1 MWAFHLAFYL
11 GANLFLIV
19 FDKAICERA
28 NGWSRPTDPALG
40 FRAVELWVGCVSYYV
55 DGDVPKL
62 FELVKKGDLEGL
74 VVKREGRGKY
84 TQQTFWYKVLNLNYT
99 QKAGTQK
106 FFQRQ

>member
-1 MWAFHLAFYL
+1 MQTV
-11 GANLFLIV
+11 GADQPTLPWG
-19 FDKAICERA
+19 FDQ
-28 NGWSRPTDPALG
+28 
-40 FRAVELWVGCVSYYV
+40 VELWVGCVSYYV

-74 VVKREGRGKY
+74 VVKTEGRGKY